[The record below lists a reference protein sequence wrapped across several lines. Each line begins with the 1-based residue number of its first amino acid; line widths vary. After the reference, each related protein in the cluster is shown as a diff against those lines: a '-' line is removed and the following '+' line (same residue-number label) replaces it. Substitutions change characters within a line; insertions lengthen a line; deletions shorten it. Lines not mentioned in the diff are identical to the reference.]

1 MPKVLV
7 IVVTYNGM
15 QWLDRCLGSVRNS
28 SIPLDAVVIDN
39 GSTDGS
45 CEHIE
50 TAFPEVKLIRSAE
63 NLGFG
68 AANNIGLRMAL
79 EQAYDYVYLLNQD
92 AWIEEN
98 TIASLI
104 AAWDRDYAIISP
116 LQKAA
121 DGSLDANF
129 RRKCRK
135 YLGEGL
141 CEVPF
146 VMAAHWM
153 MNIEAVKRIG
163 GFSPVFRQYG
173 EDDNYIDR
181 AHFFGLKVGVLCSCS
196 AVHDRAQRKESK
208 ARRMR
213 LKCIATV
220 VRMSDPACIPFLR
233 KIRVLF
239 ELLAMSVKNLSAE
252 PLRFIPELIKKF
264 AELDAARAESRKES
278 AFL

>member
-7 IVVTYNGM
+7 IIVTFNGM
-15 QWLDRCLGSVRNS
+15 QWIDRCLGSVRCS

-45 CEHIE
+45 CEHME
-50 TAFPEVKLIRSAE
+50 AEYPEVRLIRSRE

-68 AANNIGLRMAL
+68 AANNIGLRMAV
-79 EQAYDYVYLLNQD
+79 EQNYDYVYLLNQD

-98 TIASLI
+98 TVASIL
-104 AAWDRDYAIISP
+104 AAWDTEYAIISP

-121 DGSLDANF
+121 DGCLDANF
-129 RRKCRK
+129 SRKCRR

-153 MNIEAVKRIG
+153 MSVDAVKRVG

-181 AHFFGLKVGVLCSCS
+181 VHYFGLKAGVLCSCS

-220 VRMSDPACIPFLR
+220 VRMSDPACVPFLR
-233 KIRVLF
+233 KIRVIL
-239 ELLAMSVKNLSAE
+239 ELLGMSVKNLSVE
-252 PLRFIPELIKKF
+252 PLCFIPEMVKKF

>member
-7 IVVTYNGM
+7 IIVTYNGM
-15 QWLDRCLGSVRNS
+15 QWIDRCLGSVRCS

-45 CEHIE
+45 CEHME
-50 TAFPEVKLIRSAE
+50 AEYPEVRLIRSRE

-68 AANNIGLRMAL
+68 AANNIGLRMAV
-79 EQAYDYVYLLNQD
+79 EQNYDYVYLLNQD

-98 TIASLI
+98 TVSSIL
-104 AAWDRDYAIISP
+104 AAWDPAYAIISP

-129 RRKCRK
+129 RRKCGK

-146 VMAAHWM
+146 VMAAHWFM
-153 MNIEAVKRIG
+153 SVDAVKRVG

-181 AHFFGLKVGVLCSCS
+181 VHYFGLKAGVLCSCS

-220 VRMSDPACIPFLR
+220 VRMSDPACVPFLR
-233 KIRVLF
+233 KIRVIL
-239 ELLAMSVKNLSAE
+239 ELLGMSVKNLSVE
-252 PLRFIPELIKKF
+252 PLCFIPEMVKKF